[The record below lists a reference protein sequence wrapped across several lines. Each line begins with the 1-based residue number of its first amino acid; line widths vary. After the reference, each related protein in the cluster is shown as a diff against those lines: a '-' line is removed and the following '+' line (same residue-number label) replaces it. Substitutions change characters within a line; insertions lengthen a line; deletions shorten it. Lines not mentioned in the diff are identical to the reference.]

1 MEENVMTDFV
11 TETLA
16 QLSEPGTEGRDWSL
30 LESYLKDMVPEL
42 IGFALSV
49 IGAVLVYVIGGRI
62 IRWLRKMLKRTM
74 TRHSVDEGV
83 QQFLDGL
90 AKYMG
95 YFALIL
101 MILGFFG
108 VTAASVVAVLG
119 SAGLTM
125 GLALQG
131 SLSNF
136 AGGVLILLL
145 QPFGV
150 GDYIIESGG
159 GMEGYVQEISVFY
172 TMLLTGD
179 EKTISIPNGTLSNS
193 SITNISKSGRRRL
206 DVVVDIA
213 YDADLQKAKK
223 VLLEVAE
230 QSGHYL
236 KSDPPAVLVREL
248 AQSSVK
254 LCVRVWTDPEQ
265 YWDEQWELNEQIK
278 LSLDRAGIEIAY
290 PQLDVHVK

>member
-1 MEENVMTDFV
+1 MEEFV
-11 TETLA
+11 TESLA
-16 QLSEPGTEGRDWSL
+16 LLTESGADGKGASSL
-30 LESYLKDMVPEL
+30 LESYLADLVPDL

-49 IGAVLVYVIGGRI
+49 AGAVLVYVIGGRI
-62 IRWLRKMLKRTM
+62 IRWLRRVFRKMM
-74 TRHSVDEGV
+74 ARHNVDEGV

-95 YFALIL
+95 YFVLIL

-119 SAGLTM
+119 SAGLTL

-150 GDYIIESGG
+150 GDYIIEASG

-172 TMLLTGD
+172 TTLLTGD
-179 EKTISIPNGTLSNS
+179 QKTIVIPNGTLSNS
-193 SITNISKSGRRRL
+193 SITNISKSGKRRL
-206 DVVVDIA
+206 DIIVDIA
-213 YDADLQKAKK
+213 YDADLQKAKA
-223 VLLEVAE
+223 VLLAVAE
-230 QSGHYL
+230 QSAHYL
-236 KSDPPAVLVREL
+236 ESEPPLVLVREL
-248 AQSSVK
+248 AESSVK
-254 LCVRVWTDPEQ
+254 LCVRVWTDPEE

-278 LSLDRAGIEIAY
+278 LSLDAAGIEIAY

>member
-1 MEENVMTDFV
+1 MSDVV
-11 TETLA
+11 TETIA
-16 QLSEPGTEGRDWSL
+16 QLSGSGAQGQNLSLPETYLRDL
-30 LESYLKDMVPEL
+30 VPDL
-42 IGFALSV
+42 IGFLLSV
-49 IGAVLVYVIGGRI
+49 AGAVLVYVIGGRI
-62 IRWLRKMLKRTM
+62 IRWLRKLFRRVM
-74 TRHSVDEGV
+74 TRHNVDEGV
-83 QQFLDGL
+83 QQFLDGF

-95 YFALIL
+95 YFVLIL

-119 SAGLTM
+119 SAGLTL

-145 QPFGV
+145 KPFSV
-150 GDYIIESGG
+150 GDYIIEASG
-159 GMEGYVQEISVFY
+159 GMEGCVQEISVFY
-172 TMLLTGD
+172 TTLLAGD
-179 EKTISIPNGTLSNS
+179 QKTIVIPNGTLAGS

-206 DVVVDIA
+206 DIPVDIA
-213 YDADLQKAKK
+213 YDADLQKAKR

-230 QSGHYL
+230 RSTHYL
-236 KSDPPAVLVREL
+236 EGEPPVVLVQEL
-248 AQSSVK
+248 AASSVK

-278 LSLDRAGIEIAY
+278 LSLDAAGIEIAY

>member
-179 EKTISIPNGTLSNS
+179 EKTIAIPNGTLSNS

>member
-1 MEENVMTDFV
+1 
-11 TETLA
+11 
-16 QLSEPGTEGRDWSL
+16 
-30 LESYLKDMVPEL
+30 
-42 IGFALSV
+42 
-49 IGAVLVYVIGGRI
+49 
-62 IRWLRKMLKRTM
+62 M

-179 EKTISIPNGTLSNS
+179 EKTIAIPNGTLSNS

>member
-179 EKTISIPNGTLSNS
+179 EKTIAIPNGTLSNS

-278 LSLDRAGIEIAY
+278 LSLDQAGIEIAY